1 MQLHV
6 LDGDRAAA
14 LRVYYHCATILQGE
28 LDVAPDA
35 TTQEAYRRLLGLD
48 APANPRPLSGT
59 LDVRLGDGY
68 NPAFGDE
75 FVVLTCSL
83 GCNGEFEAVEFSP
96 SEDDF
101 ELIYSANSVTV
112 RWIGESPIVV
122 PNEFILFLPMTV
134 R

>member
-1 MQLHV
+1 LHV

-14 LRVYYHCATILQGE
+14 LRVYYHCATILQCE
-28 LDVAPDA
+28 LDVAPDTA
-35 TTQEAYRRLLGLD
+35 TQEAYRRLLGLD
-48 APANPRPLSGT
+48 GPADPRPLSGT
-59 LDVRLGDGY
+59 LDVRLADEY
-68 NPAFGDE
+68 NPFFGEE
-75 FVVLTCSL
+75 FVVLTCNQA
-83 GCNGEFEAVEFSP
+83 CTGEFEALEFSP

-112 RWIGESPIVV
+112 RWIGESPVVV